1 MMKDN
6 TNPTFIKTFVIDY
19 IFEIQQNVK
28 FVVMDYDTPQSSD
41 FIGETS
47 TTVSKIMGSKNQTI
61 ILDLKNK

>member
-1 MMKDN
+1 M
-6 TNPTFIKTFVIDY
+6 DY

-41 FIGETS
+41 FIGEIS